1 MMKKKVI
8 NMEYE
13 VAALKVVLKS
23 LLLTLTP
30 KQKQLVIQDI
40 KKTIND
46 ASSIYPHCQDV
57 INKTEQYVKKML

>member
-1 MMKKKVI
+1 MKKKVI

-46 ASSIYPHCQDV
+46 ASSIYPHYQDV